1 DPDFFTLGRE
11 WSLLNFLLFRQ
22 KCSDFRADKHEE
34 HSRYARSLAMDGS
47 QRAIAFWMGLRSA
60 FNHPTSLVAIG
71 DVTTRV
77 VVPDETCSTTQHSW
91 LRSGMPELRLGWMF
105 THLMGFKERKSNSI
119 DNFWKTAT
127 LAQEKKVANEIE
139 RSVLLD
145 ELATSAVHST
155 LQRDRQES
163 LVREKVSRR
172 LESIDDDRTYKRHR
186 SQSPNIENDQKKSDT
201 EAINNERN
209 LDEKR
214 VEEELVKRYNLRE
227 RQEINYAE
235 ISSSDIDPHHHQAF
249 DPLPNNPDSSVIS
262 LNRPIITE
270 VTYNLISTHIICAF
284 SSTLHLVRGT
294 VDESLFEK
302 IEKLLRMRNKLIL
315 DKSITLKL
323 EAIFQ
328 TDYAEISSK
337 IMTETEV
344 EKNMKASEESR
355 FLFFIRHTLLD
366 FIAMYEY
373 MSPKVLARDMSER
386 SYIVER
392 LSPILRSFRNAF
404 PDIRYEW
411 IEKDVKSIR
420 DASNMFA
427 INIRTRKTDVLVL
440 RLSDATEILHV
451 EVSGPPYKPEK
462 KHTVGDAKKLLMMAV
477 CNLCRMLANN
487 FDCSIE
493 IAKKVRSYCI
503 QAIGDKLTLFAVSL
517 VDKKKYLAIELAS
530 NEFIE
535 QEKILEK
542 ICSFVPSVD
551 DTSDLREWVHLPD
564 DDLIPVKEEEM
575 DELFLND
582 TQ

>member
-1 DPDFFTLGRE
+1 
-11 WSLLNFLLFRQ
+11 
-22 KCSDFRADKHEE
+22 
-34 HSRYARSLAMDGS
+34 M
-47 QRAIAFWMGLRSA
+47 
-60 FNHPTSLVAIG
+60 
-71 DVTTRV
+71 
-77 VVPDETCSTTQHSW
+77 CSTTQHSW
-91 LRSGMPELRLGWMF
+91 LRSRMLELRFGWLF
-105 THLMGFKERKSNSI
+105 LTKCVQPPNIPGCDRECLSCDSGGCLHIFSLISITSDCNWELKEKKSKSI

-163 LVREKVSRR
+163 LVREKVTRR

-186 SQSPNIENDQKKSDT
+186 SQSPNIEVVEWPAFNMKFTSYLSHLRRVYQNNQKENST
-201 EAINNERN
+201 EAINNEQN
-209 LDEKR
+209 LGEKR
-214 VEEELVKRYNLRE
+214 VGEELVKQYDLRE

-235 ISSSDIDPHHHQAF
+235 ISSSDIDPHHLQAF
-249 DPLPNNPDSSVIS
+249 DPLRNNPDSSVIS

-284 SSTLHLVRGT
+284 SLTLHLVRET

-315 DKSITLKL
+315 DKSITSKL

-337 IMTETEV
+337 IITETEV

-366 FIAMYEY
+366 FTAMYEY

-386 SYIVER
+386 SYIVEC

-404 PDIRYEW
+404 PEIRYEW

-420 DASNMFA
+420 DARNMFA
-427 INIRTRKTDVLVL
+427 INIRTRKTDLLVL

-462 KHTVGDAKKLLMMAV
+462 KHTVGDAKKLLMMA
-477 CNLCRMLANN
+477 
-487 FDCSIE
+487 
-493 IAKKVRSYCI
+493 
-503 QAIGDKLTLFAVSL
+503 
-517 VDKKKYLAIELAS
+517 
-530 NEFIE
+530 
-535 QEKILEK
+535 
-542 ICSFVPSVD
+542 
-551 DTSDLREWVHLPD
+551 
-564 DDLIPVKEEEM
+564 
-575 DELFLND
+575 
-582 TQ
+582 